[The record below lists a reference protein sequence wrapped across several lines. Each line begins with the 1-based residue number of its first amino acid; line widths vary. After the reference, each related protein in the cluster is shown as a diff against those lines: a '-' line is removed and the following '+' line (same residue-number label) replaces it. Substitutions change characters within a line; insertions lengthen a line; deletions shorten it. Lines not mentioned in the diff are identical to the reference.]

1 MNDLFYEGAI
11 LITLSVS
18 ILLNI
23 FLIGWC
29 LRWKRKAHWWRQQ
42 YEDSLK
48 PMQPP
53 AVVADPFERVRAALE
68 YNWKED
74 WD

>member
-1 MNDLFYEGAI
+1 MNDLFYEGAVF
-11 LITLSVS
+11 ITLAVS

-29 LRWKRKAHWWRQQ
+29 LRWKRKAHWWKQMYDDSIEPMKPPKLVDP
-42 YEDSLK
+42 YEGVK
-48 PMQPP
+48 T
-53 AVVADPFERVRAALE
+53 ALE
-68 YNWKED
+68 YNWEEV